1 MLGALVKSKANREA
15 AEAQAAHDTAALMFS
30 RALPSLNSHLHET
43 SVESVQA
50 TTLLVCS
57 ALVPIYI
64 HDFQGALTIQCLC
77 YLQLGRYGQAWKLCG
92 HSARALEALPITYT
106 NGQNPATLNR
116 LRAICFVL
124 DTYVQPSLDRSKCC
138 SKLICY
144 AVSSL
149 VCYAKNHI
157 LSINITTS
165 CADRRVEH

>member
-1 MLGALVKSKANREA
+1 MFQESFQGPLRELVIVLGALVISKANREA

-50 TTLLVCS
+50 TTILVCS
-57 ALVPIYI
+57 ALIPIYI

-106 NGQNPATLNR
+106 NGQNPTTLNR

-124 DTYVQPSLDRSKCC
+124 DTCVQPSLDQS
-138 SKLICY
+138 
-144 AVSSL
+144 A
-149 VCYAKNHI
+149 APN
-157 LSINITTS
+157 
-165 CADRRVEH
+165 